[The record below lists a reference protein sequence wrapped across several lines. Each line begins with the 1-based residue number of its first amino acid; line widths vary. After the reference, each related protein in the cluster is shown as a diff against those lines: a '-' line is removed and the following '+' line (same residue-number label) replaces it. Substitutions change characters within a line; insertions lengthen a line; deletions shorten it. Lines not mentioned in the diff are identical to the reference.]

1 MIEARR
7 LGKRYGD
14 AIAVHDLSFEVVPG
28 VVYGL
33 LGPNGAGK
41 STTLRLILGLDRP
54 TAGTVTVGG
63 RPYRDSPAPMRE
75 VGALL
80 DAKAVHG
87 KRTARAHLRW
97 LAEAGGLPRARVAE
111 VLDQVGLAPVAGKHI
126 RGFSLGMLQRLG
138 IAAALLGDPR
148 TLLFD
153 EPLNG
158 LDAEG
163 IRWVRTLV
171 RGLAAEGRTVVLS
184 SHLMSEVEATADH
197 VLVIGRGRLLADTSV
212 REFTQRSAGSHVR
225 VVSPDAGTLGALLER
240 AGGSRDRRRGRRPG
254 RRRDRDGAGR
264 RPRGRAR
271 AAAARAHAAPGHARG
286 GVHGAHGRQRRV
298 PRGAGRVSTVRS
310 EWTKLVSLRSTAVL
324 VAVGLLLGIGLTAGL
339 AVVAGVTWQ
348 DWDAADRRS
357 FEPIGFALIGGV
369 PSALIFIALGAKV
382 ATSEYGSG
390 MIRLTLTA
398 TPRRGRVLAAKAA
411 VVTLVTLAVGLALN
425 VGMVAVA
432 QAIFASYG
440 IESAGLGDGD
450 LLRAVAAGRRALT
463 AVPGDR
469 ARPGLHAAQHG
480 RSGRR
485 RVRAA
490 VRPGVPRRVPAR
502 VVVGQR
508 ARLHARAGVRRGRHQ
523 PSRRRGDADLR
534 RRRR

>member
-28 VVYGL
+28 VVYGV

-63 RPYRDSPAPMRE
+63 RPYRDAPAPMRE

-97 LAEAGGLPRARVAE
+97 LADAGGLPRARVAA
-111 VLDQVGLAPVAGKHI
+111 VLDQVGLAPVAGKRI
-126 RGFSLGMLQRLG
+126 GGFSLGMLQRLG

-225 VVSPDAGTLGALLER
+225 VVSPDAGTLGALLEG
-240 AGGSRDRRRGRRPG
+240 AGARVSVGD
-254 RRRDRDGAGR
+254 DGALAVGGIEMER
-264 RPRGRAR
+264 VGDL
-271 AAAARAHAAPGHARG
+271 AAA
-286 GVHGAHGRQRRV
+286 HG
-298 PRGAGRVSTVRS
+298 
-310 EWTKLVSLRSTAVL
+310 LRL
-324 VAVGLLLGIGLTAGL
+324 HEL
-339 AVVAGVTWQ
+339 
-348 DWDAADRRS
+348 
-357 FEPIGFALIGGV
+357 
-369 PSALIFIALGAKV
+369 
-382 ATSEYGSG
+382 
-390 MIRLTLTA
+390 
-398 TPRRGRVLAAKAA
+398 TPRRASLEAAFMELTDDSVEYRAEP
-411 VVTLVTLAVGLALN
+411 
-425 VGMVAVA
+425 VA
-432 QAIFASYG
+432 
-440 IESAGLGDGD
+440 
-450 LLRAVAAGRRALT
+450 
-463 AVPGDR
+463 
-469 ARPGLHAAQHG
+469 
-480 RSGRR
+480 
-485 RVRAA
+485 
-490 VRPGVPRRVPAR
+490 
-502 VVVGQR
+502 
-508 ARLHARAGVRRGRHQ
+508 
-523 PSRRRGDADLR
+523 
-534 RRRR
+534 